1 MKEKYK
7 VIGLEGLPSL
17 YLKGTRF
24 GCCPIINII
33 LKDKVDIEA
42 LKYAVNKSKERYLL
56 LNCKIVRGEYNYHLE
71 KNEKDFI
78 IKNIPINV
86 DRMHGKDINNYPWL
100 VSYYNNNIAFSF
112 DHSLMDGVGAFEIV
126 KTILYYYAIYKG
138 VKVVDT
144 LGVKTLNDDI
154 ENLLDEE
161 MELSLENYNDTS
173 VIPLKEKQLVKSSN
187 IPQNKLLPE
196 DAKKTC
202 HRIVIDV
209 DTLIPTLKKYE
220 TTPFAIIVPLF
231 SKAIKDIFD
240 EENPVIRTQTVV
252 NYRPFVGSKTL
263 RNFINLAPIEY
274 VSEKMDK
281 LPLEMVST
289 IFRSILDVKLNKE
302 NVISSITTRYE
313 NSKKLDVIPLEQ
325 KEYLVKQ
332 GVQSM
337 SDSSFVFSYTGK
349 INLPKEVENLVENI
363 EIHARVSISPIM
375 IEAIGYQNKLTLIIA
390 NELKDTSYLDKFIN
404 ILEDLSVS
412 CTLEE
417 IPPFPTSYFDV

>member
-33 LKDKVDIEA
+33 LKDKVDIKA
-42 LKYAVNKSKERYLL
+42 LKCSVKKAKERYLL
-56 LNCKIVRGEYNYHLE
+56 LNCKIIRGEYNYHLE
-71 KNEKDFI
+71 ENEKDFI
-78 IKNIPINV
+78 IKNIPV
-86 DRMHGKDINNYPWL
+86 ETDRLHGKDTNDYPWL
-100 VSYYNNNIAFSF
+100 VSYYNNYLAFSF

-126 KTILYYYAIYKG
+126 KTILYYYATYKG
-138 VKVVDT
+138 IEVDDFS
-144 LGVKTLNDDI
+144 GVKTLNDNIDS
-154 ENLLDEE
+154 LLDEE
-161 MELSLENYNDTS
+161 MELSLENYNDKS
-173 VIPLKEKQLVKSSN
+173 VIPLKEKQLIKSSS

-196 DAKKTC
+196 DVEKTS

-231 SKAIKDIFD
+231 SRAIKHLFD
-240 EENPVIRTQTVV
+240 EENPVIRTETVV

-263 RNFINLAPIEY
+263 RNFIHLAPIEY
-274 VSEKMDK
+274 NSEKMDK

-302 NVISSITTRYE
+302 NVISSITSRYE
-313 NSKKLDVIPLEQ
+313 NSKKLEVLPLEQ
-325 KEYLVKQ
+325 KEYFVKQ

-337 SDSSFVFSYTGK
+337 NDSSFVFSYTGK

-363 EIHARVSISPIM
+363 ELHARVSISPIM

-390 NELKDTSYLDKFIN
+390 NELKDTSYLDKFVK

-412 CTLEE
+412 CTLEK
-417 IPPFPTSYFDV
+417 IPPFPTSVFDV